1 MSKSDEI
8 VNYKI
13 YYNYSEKYRLPLLV
27 PPSVIDEL
35 SNMDVRSDDIFIC
48 TYPKSGT
55 HWMQELVHLIL
66 NDGDPTKLTHNHR
79 RVVMEAID
87 RTDVELGCLATG
99 TPNFE
104 LMSEDPS
111 PRVFTTHLR
120 KELLPQ
126 QIWKKRCPVI
136 YVYRHPKDVITSW
149 FEYDVLIKSQFPSV
163 LASSVNKNEL
173 TFAGFEE
180 YFRAKLHG
188 ICEYDAWFDHVL
200 EYDSLKDNHNILYVS
215 YEEMKTNL
223 RVVAKSVTKFIGR
236 STLAEETMQKVL
248 ENATLPAMKKNFEE
262 LEKQH
267 SKANHID
274 VRIFLGKGTSGRWK
288 DYFSVRQSED
298 FDEIY
303 RSKMKDCSITKIY
316 DI

>member
-48 TYPKSGT
+48 TYPKSGFLLDSQNMIIRPKPERVSKSLDEIRKFKSKQRKT
-55 HWMQELVHLIL
+55 LRELAHIIGLLVSLFPGVQYGPLHYRNMEMLKVKLLKHHRGDYDAEIYVSENDLEELVWWQENLTTASHRFLEDDPDIIL
-66 NDGDPTKLTHNHR
+66 ETDASQQGWGGYSPTFSTK
-79 RVVMEAID
+79 AQ
-87 RTDVELGCLATG
+87 G
-99 TPNFE
+99 
-104 LMSEDPS
+104 
-111 PRVFTTHLR
+111 
-120 KELLPQ
+120 K
-126 QIWKKRCPVI
+126 
-136 YVYRHPKDVITSW
+136 
-149 FEYDVLIKSQFPSV
+149 
-163 LASSVNKNEL
+163 
-173 TFAGFEE
+173 FAG
-180 YFRAKLHG
+180 
-188 ICEYDAWFDHVL
+188 
-200 EYDSLKDNHNILYVS
+200 
-215 YEEMKTNL
+215 NL

-267 SKANHID
+267 RKANHID
-274 VRIFLGKGTSGRWK
+274 VRVFLGKGTSGRWK